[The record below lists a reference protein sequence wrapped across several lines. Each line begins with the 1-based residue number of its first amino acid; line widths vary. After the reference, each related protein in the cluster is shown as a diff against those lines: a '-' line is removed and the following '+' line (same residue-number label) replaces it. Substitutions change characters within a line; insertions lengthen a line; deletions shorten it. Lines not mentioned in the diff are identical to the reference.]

1 MKIEKRQKGER
12 EMSKTLLREIKN
24 VSLITLIL
32 AVVQI
37 IITVPAGYFGSA
49 AVFGTLL
56 GSVVAIM
63 NFTFMG
69 IILER
74 SLSNSKAASG
84 FMGIGY
90 ILRLAFI
97 GAAVIWAM
105 KVDYLNYVCVIVPL
119 VFPQISIFIINAVR
133 KKEGKSDDERT

>member
-1 MKIEKRQKGER
+1 
-12 EMSKTLLREIKN
+12 MSKTLLREIKN

-32 AVVQI
+32 GIVQI
-37 IITVPAGYFGSA
+37 LTTIPAGYFGSA
-49 AVFGTLL
+49 AIMGTLL
-56 GSVVAIM
+56 GIAAAIL
-63 NFTFMG
+63 NFSLMG

-97 GAAVIWAM
+97 GAAVVWAM
-105 KVDYLNYVCVIVPL
+105 KAEYLNYVCVIIPL
-119 VFPQISIFIINAVR
+119 IFPQISIFIINALR
-133 KKEGKSDDERT
+133 KKEGRSDDERS